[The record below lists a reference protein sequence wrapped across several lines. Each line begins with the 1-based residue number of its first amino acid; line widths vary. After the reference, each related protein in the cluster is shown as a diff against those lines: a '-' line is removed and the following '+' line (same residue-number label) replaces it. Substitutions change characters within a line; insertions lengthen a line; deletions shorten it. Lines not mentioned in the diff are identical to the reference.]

1 MNPALYQSVSDY
13 TGQYLIVMVDPDA
26 PSPDSPTSRFILHWM
41 APNMTQDTT
50 ALAPLSGRALTNATA
65 ARVSF
70 RAPTP
75 PTTSSAHRYIIYA
88 FAQPDGFVVPDAYAG
103 YSDTNRTGFNVTS
116 FIADAGLGQPAAS
129 EYWYVSR
136 QDAVPGTFVALAG
149 GQYPGGNGN
158 AVFQGGATTTTTS
171 GATATPTTG
180 VSSTSSS
187 HAAAAPTAGPG
198 FVGGLGGSVLLGLA
212 VLL

>member
-1 MNPALYQSVSDY
+1 VNPALYQSVSDY

-26 PSPDSPTSRFILHWM
+26 PTPDSPTSRFILHWM
-41 APNMTQDTT
+41 APNMTQNTT
-50 ALAPLSGRALTNATA
+50 AASPLAGRALTNSTPAH
-65 ARVSF
+65 VPF

-75 PTTSSAHRYIIYA
+75 GTTSSAHRYILYA
-88 FAQPDGFVVPDAYAG
+88 FAQLDNFTIPDAYAG

-116 FIADAGLGQPAAS
+116 FISDAGLGQPAAS

-136 QDAVPGTFVALAG
+136 QDAVPG
-149 GQYPGGNGN
+149 N
-158 AVFQGGATTTTTS
+158 AVFAGSATATTS
-171 GATATPTTG
+171 GAASPT
-180 VSSTSSS
+180 STSSTKS
-187 HAAAAPTAGPG
+187 STAAAAPTAAPG